1 MANVNI
7 DKYTVIKA
15 KLFGDLL
22 KHLNDI
28 ATSLSIQ
35 YDDMLEDMDK
45 NKHNLHEASVEE
57 LEVMLEKNEELYRD
71 ISALLITEVDKIH
84 EEVMEIKIP

>member
-1 MANVNI
+1 MTNV

-15 KLFGDLL
+15 KLFGELL
-22 KHLNDI
+22 KHLNDV

-35 YDDMLEDMDK
+35 YDDMSEEMDK
-45 NKHNLHEASVEE
+45 NNHNLHEASLEE
-57 LEVMLEKNEELYRD
+57 LEAMLEKNEELYRE

-84 EEVMEIKIP
+84 EEVMAIS

>member
-1 MANVNI
+1 MTNV

-15 KLFGDLL
+15 KLFGELL
-22 KHLNDI
+22 KYLNDV

-35 YDDMLEDMDK
+35 YDDMSEEMDK
-45 NKHNLHEASVEE
+45 NNHNLHEASLEE
-57 LEVMLEKNEELYRD
+57 LEVMLEKNEELYRE
-71 ISALLITEVDKIH
+71 ISALLITEVDRIH

>member
-35 YDDMLEDMDK
+35 YDDMLEDMIK
-45 NKHNLHEASVEE
+45 TNTICMKH
-57 LEVMLEKNEELYRD
+57 
-71 ISALLITEVDKIH
+71 LLKS
-84 EEVMEIKIP
+84 